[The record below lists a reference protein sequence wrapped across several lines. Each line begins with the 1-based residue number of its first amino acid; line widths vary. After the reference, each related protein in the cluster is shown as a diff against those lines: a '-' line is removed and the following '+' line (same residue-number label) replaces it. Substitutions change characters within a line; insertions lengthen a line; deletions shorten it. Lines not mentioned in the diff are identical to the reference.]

1 MKKFALIPVCG
12 ILSACAS
19 GGGGGNRLEI
29 NYYGD
34 GNNATE
40 FTGTTLYN
48 DNEIEMNVGFGGVL
62 NK

>member
-1 MKKFALIPVCG
+1 MKKFALISVCG

-19 GGGGGNRLEI
+19 G
-29 NYYGD
+29 GD